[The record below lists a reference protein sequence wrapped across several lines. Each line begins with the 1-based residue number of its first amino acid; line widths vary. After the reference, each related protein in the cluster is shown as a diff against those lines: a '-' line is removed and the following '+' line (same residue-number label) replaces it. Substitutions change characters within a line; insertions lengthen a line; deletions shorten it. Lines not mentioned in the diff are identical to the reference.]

1 VDNVATAEVVAAASL
16 SNSAVVATA
25 GSSQMASLFCCE
37 VGIPE
42 V

>member
-37 VGIPE
+37 V
-42 V
+42 